1 MFLRPV
7 AQALLVGAIVS
18 GAATVAAAQA
28 VIGTPAHD
36 TDKGAALMVEARKA
50 LGGEDK
56 LAAIKRFEIKGSS
69 KRVQG
74 GQTLEGDTDIQVE
87 TPDKFRLDEEIS
99 IPGGAITITRTQA
112 LNGTNVWDLTEG
124 GNLPGGFGGRG
135 GGGRGGNFGGG
146 GGQGGRL
153 GGAIAGALG
162 TDTAGGQQGQVDP
175 ARAAALVE
183 QQRRARQTDL
193 TRYLIAFLA
202 TTSEA
207 PAWVGTAKTPKDET
221 ADVLEVTTAD
231 GTVTRLFLESTTHMP
246 LMMTFSGPA
255 PRPQGGGRGRGGN
268 AGAGGGGNP
277 DAAAGGGG
285 GGGRRGGGDPAAA
298 GAPQGAQPQ
307 GAPGAA
313 PATGTDGGQ
322 GQGRRGNAQA
332 QPATIEMYL
341 SDYKVENGIK
351 MPHVITREIS
361 GEIQEELTLKNF
373 KFNPNFKS
381 NTFTQPKP

>member
-1 MFLRPV
+1 MI
-7 AQALLVGAIVS
+7 GA
-18 GAATVAAAQA
+18 
-28 VIGTPAHD
+28 PAND

-56 LAAIKRFEIKGSS
+56 LAAIKRFEIKGAS

-74 GQTLEGDTDIQVE
+74 GQTLEGDIDMQVE

-112 LNGTNVWDLTEG
+112 LNGSNMWDLTEG

-146 GGQGGRL
+146 RAGGGPGGRL

-162 TDTAGGQQGQVDP
+162 TDPAAGQQGQVDP
-175 ARAAALVE
+175 ARAAAIVE

-231 GTVTRLFLESTTHMP
+231 GTVTRLFLETTTHMP
-246 LMMTFSGPA
+246 LMMTFAGPA
-255 PRPQGGGRGRGGN
+255 PRPRRWSRPAAVTRERL
-268 AGAGGGGNP
+268 AGVTP
-277 DAAAGGGG
+277 M
-285 GGGRRGGGDPAAA
+285 RRPAVAAA
-298 GAPQGAQPQ
+298 GAVVVVIRRPLVRPRAHSRRVLRVRLRELMV
-307 GAPGAA
+307 ARARGAA
-313 PATGTDGGQ
+313 ETHRRSRPRSRCTCPTTRSRTGSRCRT
-322 GQGRRGNAQA
+322 
-332 QPATIEMYL
+332 
-341 SDYKVENGIK
+341 
-351 MPHVITREIS
+351 
-361 GEIQEELTLKNF
+361 
-373 KFNPNFKS
+373 
-381 NTFTQPKP
+381 